1 MNTNGGTRSARR
13 FCAASVIDEK
23 FVQGDSHQA
32 DSAEPS
38 ESVLG
43 LFRPAK
49 YTLFNDKLGILRS
62 SYQSEGTRKN
72 GVHELQW
79 EQAWSMGRNEWGE
92 AQENEIWGRPKDK
105 KVLNWHVFVVLVV
118 VGFFSLWAVAFP
130 FSWSTTQSWS
140 SFVRVW
146 TLIGI

>member
-62 SYQSEGTRKN
+62 SYQSEGTRKMVCTN
-72 GVHELQW
+72 YSGSKHGQRGGTSGGKPRRTKFGDDRKTRKCLTGMFLLFLWLLVFFLYGLLHFRFRGLQR
-79 EQAWSMGRNEWGE
+79 SLGRALFEF
-92 AQENEIWGRPKDK
+92 GR
-105 KVLNWHVFVVLVV
+105 
-118 VGFFSLWAVAFP
+118 
-130 FSWSTTQSWS
+130 
-140 SFVRVW
+140 
-146 TLIGI
+146 